1 VAVARPREAT
11 SDDRCDAEHA
21 VAPSVQRDYNC
32 AVEITGSDPVL
43 AVHDLEGSA
52 AWFCRVLGCERS
64 DPDPGN
70 WVFCRAGAVTFMLG
84 RCPDAMAAADLG
96 DHSYIAYL
104 TVDSVDAYYA
114 QALTAGATVLKPP
127 MDEPWQRRLVGLRSP
142 EGHRFMLG
150 EVI

>member
-1 VAVARPREAT
+1 MQI
-11 SDDRCDAEHA
+11 S
-21 VAPSVQRDYNC
+21 
-32 AVEITGSDPVL
+32 GSDPVL

-52 AWFCRVLGCERS
+52 DWFCAVLGCDRT

-84 RCPDAMAAADLG
+84 LCPDALPASDLG
-96 DHSYIAYL
+96 DHSYVAYL

-114 QALTAGATVLKPP
+114 VAVKAGADVLKPP
-127 MDEPWQRRLVGLRSP
+127 TDEPWHRREMGLRSP

-150 EVI
+150 EAI

>member
-1 VAVARPREAT
+1 MARFA
-11 SDDRCDAEHA
+11 
-21 VAPSVQRDYNC
+21 QGDYNG
-32 AVEITGSDPVL
+32 AMQITGSDPVL

-52 AWFCRVLGCERS
+52 DWFCGVLGCERS

-84 RCPDAMAAADLG
+84 RCPDALPAAELG
-96 DHSYIAYL
+96 DHSYVAYL

-114 QALTAGATVLKPP
+114 QAMAAGADVLKRPT
-127 MDEPWQRRLVGLRSP
+127 DEPWRRREMGLRSP

-150 EVI
+150 ENI